1 MTTMLNTRGV
11 EKLVTHRIDDVP
23 EKTIRMISEKA
34 AVYGS
39 KAIVVMVATEL
50 LIRQK
55 KPIRVRYQAK
65 KEGKKETL
73 FISLRPRTIQLLNR
87 LTPVYGTG
95 GEVMMACG
103 EILRNKGKD

>member
-65 KEGKKETL
+65 TEGQKETL
-73 FISLRPRTIQLLNR
+73 FISLRPRSIPLLTR
-87 LTPVYGTG
+87 LTPVNAPRGAFL
-95 GEVMMACG
+95 VHSAH
-103 EILRNKGKD
+103 